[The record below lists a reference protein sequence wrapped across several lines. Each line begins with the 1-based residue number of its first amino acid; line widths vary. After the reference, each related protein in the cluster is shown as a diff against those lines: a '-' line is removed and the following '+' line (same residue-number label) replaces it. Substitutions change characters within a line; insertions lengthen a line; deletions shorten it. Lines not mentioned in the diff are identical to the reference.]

1 MLLAEMMEDQ
11 RSKGRALMEDQQSA
25 HIEVK
30 DLGVLGLT
38 VDERS
43 INGGCTA

>member
-1 MLLAEMMEDQ
+1 MTEDQ
-11 RSKGRALMEDQQSA
+11 RSKGGALTEDQQSDP
-25 HIEVK
+25 IEVK

-43 INGGCTA
+43 IDGGCTA